1 MGKRGKGKRKRARA
15 FVHREKMLQ
24 RIRMRTNKFKRS
36 GWKIENYPDIFKVI
50 NYFPYIVRRDDER
63 YK

>member
-1 MGKRGKGKRKRARA
+1 MGRGKSVRNRSEKTLRRKR
-15 FVHREKMLQ
+15 
-24 RIRMRTNKFKRS
+24 MRSNKHKSS
-36 GWKIENYPDIFKVI
+36 GWKLKNYPEIFKVI